1 MATISMLWLPI
12 LLAAAFVFV
21 ASSLVHM
28 VLPIHA
34 GDYRKLPNEDL
45 VRQALRDAEVKPGQY
60 MYPGCDSMKE
70 YASEELQKKFAEGP
84 VGVMIV
90 RPDGMPN
97 MGKSLLQWFL
107 VCLLVSLITAHLA
120 TFACEAGAAA
130 GRVFHVTALVALM
143 GYCGGCALAI
153 GNELQSVAQ
162 SFQNS
167 LGGGAVDEQGTGR
180 PFLGMFTYGEQCRMA
195 DGRNQHVNL
204 MYAVLAFCED

>member
-21 ASSLVHM
+21 ASSVVHM

-34 GDYRKLPNEDL
+34 GDYQKLPNEDL

-97 MGKSLLQWFL
+97 MGKSLLQWFV
-107 VCLLVSLITAHLA
+107 VCVLVSLVTAHLA
-120 TFACEAGAAA
+120 TFACEAGAAG

-143 GYCGGCALAI
+143 GYCGGCALDSIWKGVSWAVT
-153 GNELQSVAQ
+153 GKFLFDGLLYALVT
-162 SFQNS
+162 
-167 LGGGAVDEQGTGR
+167 GGTFAWLW
-180 PFLGMFTYGEQCRMA
+180 PA
-195 DGRNQHVNL
+195 
-204 MYAVLAFCED
+204 AAA